1 MTEEFENTTTVDSH
15 YFSPREISIGEDEI
29 VVVSCGRNEAQRLP
43 YFLEYY
49 RGLGATRF
57 LIVDN
62 NSTDETAELLR
73 AQPDVEYFHTTAS
86 YRGSSAGRLW
96 MQELADTYAVDRW
109 VVTADADEL
118 LVFPGSEVLDLRDLI
133 AYLEAQGQQGLF
145 TLMLDMFSDR
155 AMSQTVYSPGTDFL
169 ETCRFF
175 EADTYEISS
184 GENPPFLSI
193 VGGPRGRLFGGDT
206 DKGPMMKKVPLVK
219 WHQGFSYVYS
229 THSHRFVQL
238 SDVTGALLHFKFF
251 NTFAELAVKDA
262 VRGDRRQQAH
272 YTAYSDNMGDDLCFY
287 GEQSVRYESPGTL
300 LRLGM
305 MRSTPLFERFQL
317 ERSTR
322 PDSSHPEIAEQLP
335 ALLVDPDPVQTS
347 PMSLRN
353 LHQIWPL
360 VNNPN
365 IARHFG
371 RSEPRG
377 RHYRLAFL
385 VEMRRHVRV
394 IDVTSDSLVLMLME
408 PALHRWQ
415 QSNVGVAVYLGHQLV
430 RRAMVDGS
438 DTLLHV
444 DTESLEPSIA
454 RLDVDLASAAARLEP
469 GEESRVTIYLFDGLD
484 DDQEGFDPDTAAG
497 TLDLPPDER
506 LLYSGPWYRD
516 GAVAD
521 GSTGY
526 NGALEALENGELR
539 GWVYDLASDRFN
551 IPLVL
556 YINGRVARALTPW
569 RWQPSLAPVRGY
581 GSSLGGRRFMEK
593 LPLGFFE
600 DSGEET
606 IRVEAYV
613 GGTNI
618 ALRNSPMVIPSGAR
632 TMGLVDGTGPW
643 AVTTAPVVLPPVERL
658 PPERPLWQ
666 RRARGLARR
675 VLRR

>member
-1 MTEEFENTTTVDSH
+1 MSEEFDNTTTVDSH
-15 YFSPREISIGEDEI
+15 YFSPREINIGEDEI

-49 RGLGATRF
+49 RRLGATRF

-62 NSTDETAELLR
+62 NSTDGTEELLR

-155 AMSQTVYSPGTDFL
+155 PMSQTVYSPGTDFL
-169 ETCRFF
+169 ETCGFF

-184 GENPPFLSI
+184 GENPPFFSVL
-193 VGGPRGRLFGGDT
+193 GGPRGRLFGGAT

-219 WHQGFSYVYS
+219 WHQGFSYVFS

-251 NTFAELAVKDA
+251 NTFAEVAVKDA

-300 LRLGM
+300 LHLGM
-305 MRSTPLFERFQL
+305 MRSTPAFETFQVDRAG
-317 ERSTR
+317 EARA
-322 PDSSHPEIAEQLP
+322 EVAEQLP
-335 ALLVDPDPVQTS
+335 GLLVEPEPAQTS

-353 LHQIWPL
+353 LHQLWPL

-394 IDVTSDSLVLMLME
+394 VDVTAAGLVLMLTE
-408 PALHRWQ
+408 PALHRWH
-415 QSNVGVAVYLGHQLV
+415 QSNVGIAVYLGDRLV
-430 RRAMVDGS
+430 RKAMVDGS
-438 DTLLHV
+438 DPLLHV

-454 RLDVDLASAAARLEP
+454 RLDADLGSAAAGLGP
-469 GEESRVTIYLFDGLD
+469 GESARVTIYLFDGLD
-484 DDQEGFDPDTAAG
+484 DPATFDPATADGAP
-497 TLDLPPDER
+497 DLPPDER
-506 LLYSGPWYRD
+506 LLYSGPWYPH
-516 GAVAD
+516 GAETD

-539 GWVYDLASDRFN
+539 GWIYDLDSDRFN
-551 IPLVL
+551 IPLVIYL
-556 YINGRVARALTPW
+556 NARVARVVTPW
-569 RWQPSLAPVRGY
+569 RWQPDLAPVRGY
-581 GSSLGGRRFMEK
+581 GSSMGGRRFLEK

-600 DSGEET
+600 DAGEET
-606 IRVEAYV
+606 VRIEVYV
-613 GGTNI
+613 AGTNI
-618 ALRNSPMVIPSGAR
+618 ALRNSPMPVPSGAR
-632 TMGLVDGTGPW
+632 TMGLVNGTGPW

-658 PPERPLWQ
+658 PPERPLWE